1 MLVAPR
7 FPSLVEF
14 DAERTTSLPYLRTLI
29 FCLIGFVLAL
39 QYALWFGKSNVV
51 DLFQLKRSVTELEK
65 ENLSL
70 RKRNDRLHADVN
82 EIKNRVEAIEAR
94 AREHLGLILPGETYF
109 QIVPAEDEEQQSALD

>member
-14 DAERTTSLPYLRTLI
+14 EAERTASLPYLRTLI
-29 FCLIGFVLAL
+29 FCLIGLVLAL

-51 DLFQLKRSVTELEK
+51 DLLQLKRSVTELEK

-70 RKRNDRLHADVN
+70 RERNDRLHADVN
-82 EIKNRVEAIEAR
+82 EIKNRVEAIEAK